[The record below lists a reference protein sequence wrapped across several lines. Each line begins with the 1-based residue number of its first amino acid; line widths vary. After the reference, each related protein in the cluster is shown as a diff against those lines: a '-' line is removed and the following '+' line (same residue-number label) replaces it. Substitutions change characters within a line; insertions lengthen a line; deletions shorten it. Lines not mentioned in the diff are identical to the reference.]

1 MGAFIYGR
9 WHGWSGTDAF
19 LLSDEGRKRLHSFR
33 DIDAAISWLWLEGER
48 EAARALQEC
57 KPVRVDGAGL

>member
-19 LLSDEGRKRLHSFR
+19 LLSDEEWKKLHSFR
-33 DIDAAISWLWLEGER
+33 DIDAAITWLWLEGER
-48 EAARALQEC
+48 EAARALQGC
-57 KPVRVDGAGL
+57 KPVRVDRID

>member
-9 WHGWSGTDAF
+9 WHGWPGAGAY

-48 EAARALQEC
+48 DAARALNAA
-57 KPVRVDGAGL
+57 KG